1 LRESGV
7 ETYVDV
13 LIHGAEER
21 TKRDQSGSNK
31 VKRREK
37 RRIKDSAF
45 TRDIGALDAEVT

>member
-1 LRESGV
+1 M

-13 LIHGAEER
+13 LIHDAKER